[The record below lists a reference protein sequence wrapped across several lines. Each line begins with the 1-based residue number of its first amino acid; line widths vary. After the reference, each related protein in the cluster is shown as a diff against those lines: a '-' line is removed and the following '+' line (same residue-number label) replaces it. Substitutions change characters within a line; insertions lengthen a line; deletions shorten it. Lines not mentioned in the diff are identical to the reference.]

1 MYLNILN
8 KICEWTSGL
17 ISYSYRE
24 NSIDN
29 YTNHLIVKTYQYLK
43 KKYFSKVNRIFDSD
57 IEMKRLI
64 DNLSFNTEHWKYS
77 LKTTI
82 MKNLNSI
89 SHPFYIEYES
99 LRKICLNIL
108 RNEGISVF
116 NGDNSNKV
124 KGVLF
129 YIPTLWEIYLEEF
142 LKSDEYT
149 LSSQEKIEII
159 DYKGKRK
166 FKQTTL
172 LDYVFFS
179 KDNEVKTFYDF
190 RCKIQRGVK

>member
-1 MYLNILN
+1 
-8 KICEWTSGL
+8 
-17 ISYSYRE
+17 
-24 NSIDN
+24 
-29 YTNHLIVKTYQYLK
+29 
-43 KKYFSKVNRIFDSD
+43 
-57 IEMKRLI
+57 MKRLI

-190 RCKIQRGVK
+190 RCKIQRAMK